1 VPTTSRRRRNG
12 LAADVV
18 DAIAAHART
27 RPTALACADLETGRR
42 WSYREFD
49 VAIDRTAAWLVEQLG
64 PASGARVAVL
74 AKNSADALIVH
85 YACIRAGAIYVP
97 FNWRLAP
104 PEIAALLAD
113 AAPSML
119 FRDPEFAATEFSDPT
134 FALTDLTA
142 LTASALT
149 DSPPPEARR
158 DFEAP
163 VTLLYT
169 SGTSGTPKGVTVSE
183 SNAFFGATNFSLGN
197 HIDIHSVFLCDMPM
211 FHTAGLFAA
220 CRVPLLA
227 GGSVLISKGFDPPV
241 TLRRICDPALKITH
255 YFCAP
260 QMAQVL
266 WNQPDFDPS
275 MLRGLKA
282 LMTGGAPNP
291 TAQIERFVDA
301 GIAMSDGFGMSE
313 TGSNFGM
320 PLTDLDIV
328 RAKAGSCGRP
338 YLTIEA
344 RIVDHTGHDV
354 PVGTAGELWLRGPSV
369 TSGYWNRPDLAAA
382 AFEDGWFKT
391 GDVAKCD
398 SDGFYFLVDRMKDM
412 YISGGENV
420 YPAEVE
426 AVIAELPE
434 VAECAVIG
442 VADERWGEVGNAYV
456 LAAVGHTVS
465 AQMIVAHCA
474 TRLAKF
480 KVPAVVITDRAIP
493 RTSSGK
499 VQKHLLRGT

>member
-1 VPTTSRRRRNG
+1 MR
-12 LAADVV
+12 V
-18 DAIAAHART
+18 DAIAAHSRT
-27 RPTALACADLETGRR
+27 RPNALACADLETERR

-74 AKNSADALIVH
+74 AKNTADALVLH
-85 YACIRAGAIYVP
+85 YACIRSGAIYVP

-104 PEIAALLAD
+104 PEIAGLLAD
-113 AAPSML
+113 AAPSIL
-119 FRDPEFAATEFSDPT
+119 FRDTEFAATEFNGPT

-142 LTASALT
+142 LAASASN
-149 DSPPPEARR
+149 DAPPPEARR

-183 SNAFFGATNFSLGN
+183 SNAFFGATNFSLGSQVDTN
-197 HIDIHSVFLCDMPM
+197 SVFLCDMPM
-211 FHTAGLFAA
+211 FHTAGLYAA

-227 GGSVLISKGFDPPV
+227 GGAVLISKGFDPPV
-241 TLRRICDPALKITH
+241 TLRRIADPALKITH

-266 WNQPDFDPS
+266 WNQPDFEPS
-275 MLRGLKA
+275 MLQRLKVLA
-282 LMTGGAPNP
+282 TGGAPNP
-291 TAQIERFVDA
+291 SAQIERFVDA
-301 GIAMSDGFGMSE
+301 GIPMSDGFGMSE

-320 PLTDLDIV
+320 PVIDLDVV
-328 RAKAGSCGRP
+328 RAKAGSCGLP

-344 RIVDHTGHDV
+344 RIVDHDGNDV
-354 PVGTAGELWLRGPSV
+354 AIGTSGELWLRGPSV
-369 TSGYWNRPDLAAA
+369 TTGYWNRPDLTAA
-382 AFEDGWFKT
+382 AFDDGWFKT
-391 GDVAKCD
+391 GDVARCD
-398 SDGFYFLVDRMKDM
+398 ADGFYFLVDRMKDM

-420 YPAEVE
+420 YPVEVE
-426 AVIAELPE
+426 AVIAELPG

-442 VADERWGEVGNAYV
+442 VTDERWGEVGHAYV
-456 LAAVGHTVS
+456 LAAAGQSIS
-465 AQMIVAHCA
+465 AQTIVAHCA
-474 TRLAKF
+474 SRLAKF
-480 KVPAVVITDRAIP
+480 KVPAVVFTDRAIP

-499 VQKHLLRGT
+499 VQKHLLRGG